1 MSSGLVQISRPAIP
15 APRPPLPQ
23 PEFLPIT
30 RGEVERLGWDP
41 LDIVLVSGDAYVD
54 HPSFG
59 PAVIGRWLVQLGYR
73 VGILAQPDWR
83 SPEPFKALGK
93 PSLYFGV
100 TAGVMDS
107 MINKYT
113 AQKRARSEDLYS
125 PGGRPGLRPDRCS
138 IVYANRVREAFK
150 DVPVILGGVEASLRR
165 IAHYD
170 YWDDKVRRSI
180 LLDSKAD
187 LLVYGLAEETI
198 AEVTHAIAAAREAKR
213 PWAETLRDLRGMR
226 GVASVLPT
234 GEAAPAN
241 AIQLEAFET
250 VSTDKAAYARAS
262 RTFHL
267 ETNPLNARPIVQR
280 HGERVVLVQP
290 APLPL
295 EERALDRVYELPFR
309 RACHPSYA
317 EPVPAL
323 EPVKFSVTIMRGC
336 FGGCSF
342 CSITEHEG
350 RAIQSR
356 SERSILK
363 EVDALKNLPGWTGVV
378 SDIGGPTANMWRMRC
393 TLDTAEKVC
402 RRLSCVH
409 PKQCRHMEVVKP
421 QEDLVQLMRKTREV
435 PGVKRVLIASGV
447 RYDLA
452 VQSPDYMK
460 ELVTHH
466 VGGHL
471 KIAPEHVSKN
481 VLDCMKKPEPETY
494 DEFEAM
500 FERYSR
506 EAGKK
511 QYLVPYFIGAHPGS
525 RIEDMIEL
533 ALWLKR
539 RGFRLRQVQDFQPT
553 PMTLSSAM
561 FHTGIQPATNKE
573 VYVPR
578 TMKEKRLQKA
588 FLRYHD
594 PENYWIVKQA
604 LLDAGRGD
612 LIGYHKTALIGPHP
626 PPGAEPPRG
635 RRRETGGAPRN
646 KKRRR

>member
-1 MSSGLVQISRPAIP
+1 M
-15 APRPPLPQ
+15 
-23 PEFLPIT
+23 T
-30 RGEVERLGWDP
+30 REEVTRLGWDP
-41 LDIVLVSGDAYVD
+41 LDIVIVSGDAYVD

-59 PAVIGRWLVQLGYR
+59 AAVIGRWLVRLGYR

-83 SPEPFKALGK
+83 GPEAFKALGK
-93 PSLYFGV
+93 PNLYFGV

-113 AQKRARSEDLYS
+113 AQKKTRAEDLYS
-125 PGGRPGLRPDRCS
+125 PGGRAGLRPDRAS
-138 IVYANRVREAFK
+138 IVYANRVREAYK

-165 IAHYD
+165 LAHYD

-180 LLDSKAD
+180 LFDSKAD

-198 AEVTHAIAAAREAKR
+198 ADVTNAIAAGREAKK
-213 PWAETLRDLRGMR
+213 PWSEVLPGLKQMR
-226 GVASVLPT
+226 GIASVISKK
-234 GEAAPAN
+234 EEAPAG
-241 AIQLEAFET
+241 AIELANYDT

-262 RTFHL
+262 RQFHL
-267 ETNPLNARPIVQR
+267 ETNPLNARPIVQQ
-280 HGERVVLVQP
+280 HGERFVLVMP
-290 APLPL
+290 PPLPL
-295 EERALDRVYELPFR
+295 KEQKLDEVYELPFR
-309 RACHPSYA
+309 REWHPSYS

-323 EPVKFSVTIMRGC
+323 EPVKFSVTMMRGC

-356 SERSILK
+356 SERSILN
-363 EVDALKNLPGWTGVV
+363 EVDSLKHLPGWTGVV
-378 SDIGGPTANMWRMRC
+378 SDVGGPTANMWRMTC
-393 TLDTAEKVC
+393 TLDIAEKTC

-409 PKQCRHMEVVKP
+409 PKQCRHLGVVKP
-421 QEDLVQLMRKTREV
+421 QEELVQLYRKAREL
-435 PGVKRVLIASGV
+435 PGVKKILVASGV

-452 VQSPDYMK
+452 VQSPEYMK
-460 ELVTHH
+460 ELTTHH

-494 DEFEAM
+494 DEFAAM
-500 FERYSR
+500 FEKYSA

-533 ALWLKR
+533 ALWLKA

-594 PENYWIVKQA
+594 PENYWIVKEA
-604 LLDAGRGD
+604 LLAAGRGD
-612 LIGYHKTALIGPHP
+612 LIGFHKTALIPPHA
-626 PPGAEPPRG
+626 PPGAAGARPSDRGGSRRPP
-635 RRRETGGAPRN
+635 
-646 KKRRR
+646 KKRR